1 MNVYGFQVTNFDD
14 VSEEDYRNKWM
25 KEEKMRIQ
33 TKINKLKAEKR
44 NEKTETY
51 VFYVY
56 HEAMLQPEIN
66 DCEACNILDENER
79 LKVHET
85 YIYENNEAK
94 QKLFDIDVDVRQKY
108 IVNIKPT
115 TRKLFNDEEGAN
127 RFAEICTDTIINNAN
142 SIADDKLSEL
152 DNDETIE
159 YANENLLVYFD
170 EEDIERNA
178 YEYFKQNNIHE
189 TYIGYVRTCLGKW
202 EKEIR

>member
-33 TKINKLKAEKR
+33 TKINKLKAEKK

-127 RFAEICTDTIINNAN
+127 RFAELCTDTIINNAN
-142 SIADDKLSEL
+142 SKTDDKLTEL

-159 YANENLLVYFD
+159 YANESLLVYFD
-170 EEDIERNA
+170 EENIEKDA

-189 TYIGYVRTCLGKW
+189 TSVGYERTCLGKW
-202 EKEIR
+202 EKVLR